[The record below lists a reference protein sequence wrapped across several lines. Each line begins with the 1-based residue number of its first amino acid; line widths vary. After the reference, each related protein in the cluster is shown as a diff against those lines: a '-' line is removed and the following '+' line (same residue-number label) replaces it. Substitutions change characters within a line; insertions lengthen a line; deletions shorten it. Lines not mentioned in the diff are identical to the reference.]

1 MTRTISLLVLM
12 LLCCV
17 LATAQSI
24 TSVSIKQAASG
35 KFRANLTG
43 TGLTGAAIEID
54 AAQAERTRVSSD
66 TRARA
71 FDERLKAISSSG
83 DQAVFQAVNPATGQR
98 SAPFVL
104 NAGALPQVKNLRN
117 AVSKPGASVEFIV
130 DGRNLLGGEVRISGL
145 VTSPVIRSSAINP
158 HTLTVSVAVPED
170 AAPGARALEVVT
182 ANGKVGGLEF
192 LIIDPAA
199 VHPVAASINPPAG
212 RQGSVVQAQIRGFR
226 LSGATRIDFDKQGI
240 GASILQGGTAEVLP
254 VELAISKDAAPGVY
268 SLTVT
273 TSAGRSQPI
282 SFTVEEAAQSARAVL
297 TPFTVIGGSPDVY
310 HMTEVPDGSYAVTQ
324 YTSRTLVLISSE
336 GRVTRVLRNGFLNVS
351 SIAFFSR
358 EVAYTTCVPTFLAS
372 WSFREADFG
381 TEGVAPGN
389 LAGVSNPR
397 YLLGIDGLISRTF
410 FLANGGTGEI
420 RFVDPQNRSTARV
433 ISSGFSIAGVERDT
447 RGLEQMAYDRTSRTL
462 YVVDSG
468 RNALVAVDEN
478 SGRQTVT
485 ATGFSYPFGLVL
497 LPNSNLLV
505 ADRGTGKLIELSRT
519 GTQVAVYDTGL
530 GADSLRGLFVN
541 SRGQLFLL
549 SDRTQTLYRVD
560 LSR

>member
-1 MTRTISLLVLM
+1 MRRTISLLALM
-12 LLCCV
+12 LLCCS

-24 TSVSIKQAASG
+24 TSVSIKQTASG

-43 TGLTGAAIEID
+43 IGLTGAAVEID
-54 AAQAERTRVSSD
+54 AVQAERTRVTSD
-66 TRARA
+66 TSARV
-71 FDERLKAISSSG
+71 FDERLKSISSSS
-83 DQAVFQAVNPATGQR
+83 DQTVFQAVNPATGQR

-104 NAGALPQVKNLRN
+104 NTGALPQVKNLRN
-117 AVSKPGASVEFIV
+117 AVSKPGVSVELIV

-145 VTSPVIRSSAINP
+145 VTSPVVRSSAINP

-170 AAPGARALEVVT
+170 AVPGVRALEVVT
-182 ANGKVGGLEF
+182 ANGRVGGLEF
-192 LIIDPAA
+192 LIVDPAA
-199 VHPVAASINPPAG
+199 VHPVTASITPTAG

-226 LSGATRIDFDKQGI
+226 LSGATRIDFDRKGI

-254 VELAISKDAAPGVY
+254 VELAISKDAAPGIY
-268 SLTVT
+268 NLTVT
-273 TSAGRSQPI
+273 TSAGSSQPI
-282 SFTVEEAAQSARAVL
+282 SFAVEEAAQSARATL

-324 YTSRTLVLISSE
+324 YTSRTLVIISSE

-485 ATGFSYPFGLVL
+485 ATGFSYPFGLVM
-497 LPNSNLLV
+497 LPNSHLLV

-519 GTQVAVYDTGL
+519 GTQIAVYDTGL